1 LKRILLLLAGWGS
14 LLLGI
19 AGLFLPIIQG
29 WFFILVGLV
38 LLSSEYVWAHHLLT
52 RIFSRFPKLAKAVHN
67 SAERF
72 RKWLG
77 VQTVQRLMWFV
88 IALFGAMPTEC

>member
-1 LKRILLLLAGWGS
+1 LKRILLVLAGWGS

-19 AGLFLPIIQG
+19 AGLFLPVIQG
-29 WFFILVGLV
+29 WFFILLGLV

-52 RIFSRFPKLAKAVHN
+52 RLFSRFPKLGKAVHN
-67 SAERF
+67 AAERF

-77 VQTVQRLMWFV
+77 VETVQRLAWFV
-88 IALFGAMPTEC
+88 LVVLEAMPT